1 MLNTVIALIAAQAAA
16 PVVTDYSKEANWLCR
31 PGRQDACTAPL
42 DATVI
47 AADGSRTIERFVPA
61 ANPKFD
67 CFYVY
72 PTVSTDDTP
81 NSDLNIDEA
90 ERRVAQIQA
99 ARFRSVCR
107 VYAPMYRQ
115 VTLKALREVMMGKP
129 MTADFSIA
137 YADVKAAFDSYM
149 ARDNGGRGV
158 VLIGHSQGSRM
169 LTMLLAR
176 EFDGKP
182 QAMKQLISAMPIG
195 ANVDLTAG
203 QRTGVLKSIPTCTT
217 ANDTGCVVSY
227 VSFRATVPP
236 PAQSRF
242 ARAGQGMRVA
252 CVNPAAP
259 GGGKARLDAYLPT
272 GSLVGTPQP
281 VQWSKGSAPVITP
294 FVKLPGMVA
303 GECVERDGASYLS
316 ITLDADPAD
325 PRTDDIPGDVMDGS
339 RRLDDWGL
347 HLVDMNLA
355 MGDLVKLA
363 ATQADAWAAT
373 KPRK

>member
-1 MLNTVIALIAAQAAA
+1 MLTAAIALAAAQAAA
-16 PVVTDYSKEANWLCR
+16 PTAADYAKDANWLCR
-31 PGRQDACTAPL
+31 PGRQDACTVPL

-47 AADGSRTIERFVPA
+47 AADGLRTTEQFA
-61 ANPKFD
+61 ASPNPKFD

-72 PTVSTDDTP
+72 PTVSTDEAP
-81 NSDLNIDEA
+81 NSDLVIDDA

-115 VTLKALREVMMGKP
+115 VTLRALRAAMTGQP
-129 MTADFSIA
+129 FTADVA
-137 YADVKAAFDSYM
+137 VGYNDVKAAFADYM
-149 ARDNGGRGV
+149 RRDNKGRGV
-158 VLIGHSQGSRM
+158 VLIGHSQGARM
-169 LTMLLAR
+169 ITQLLAR

-182 QAMKQLISAMPIG
+182 ATMKQLISAMPIG
-195 ANVDLTAG
+195 ANVELAAG
-203 QRTGVLKSIPTCTT
+203 QRTGVLKSIPTC
-217 ANDTGCVVSY
+217 AAASDTGCVVSY

-236 PAQSRF
+236 PAGSRF

-259 GGGKARLDAYLPT
+259 GGGAVALDAYLPT

-281 VQWSKGSAPVITP
+281 VQWSKDSTPVTTP
-294 FVKLPGMVA
+294 FVKLPGMIS
-303 GECVERDGASYLS
+303 GECVEQGGASYLS
-316 ITLDADPAD
+316 ITLNADPAD
-325 PRTDDIPGDVMDGS
+325 PRTDDIPGDVMAGP

-355 MGDLVKLA
+355 MGDLVRLA
-363 ATQADAWAAT
+363 ELQAAAWAINRA
-373 KPRK
+373 K